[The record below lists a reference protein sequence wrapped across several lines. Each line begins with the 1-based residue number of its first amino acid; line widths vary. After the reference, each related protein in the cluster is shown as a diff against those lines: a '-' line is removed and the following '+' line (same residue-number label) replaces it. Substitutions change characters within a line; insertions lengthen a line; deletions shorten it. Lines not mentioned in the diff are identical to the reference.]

1 MAKELFELL
10 EDETK
15 EVKNAAFQTLVNLL
29 DFFDDNYR
37 KTHLLPYFLQ
47 WINSPPKDIYQLLV
61 THFGEFLWKLVS
73 KLIIFLLT

>member
-1 MAKELFELL
+1 M

-29 DFFDDNYR
+29 DFFDHNYR
-37 KTHLLPYFLQ
+37 KKQLLPYFLQ
-47 WINSPPKDIYQLLV
+47 WINSPPKDIYQIFV

-73 KLIIFLLT
+73 KFIILT